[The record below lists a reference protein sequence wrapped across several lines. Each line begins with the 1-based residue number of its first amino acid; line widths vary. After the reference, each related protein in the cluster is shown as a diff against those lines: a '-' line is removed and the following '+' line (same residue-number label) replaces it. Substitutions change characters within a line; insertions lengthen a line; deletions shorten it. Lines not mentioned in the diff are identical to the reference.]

1 MSRDDSIVDDASS
14 VGNKEEDDDDE
25 DDANDDEKF
34 EGVSGDP
41 ERLKA
46 FNVSCKNLFF
56 LFKLI
61 FLLAHF
67 AIQIPETS
75 MLKNAFLRDR
85 FQHFRA

>member
-46 FNVSCKNLFF
+46 FNVSCKNLF

-61 FLLAHF
+61 FC
-67 AIQIPETS
+67 
-75 MLKNAFLRDR
+75 
-85 FQHFRA
+85 